1 MQYSF
6 TCSQGH
12 DPQTFT
18 VDAENEDEAVEKLM
32 EQTQSH
38 LTEKHS
44 DMPSMSPEEA
54 KNMIRSGL
62 KAGG

>member
-6 TCSQGH
+6 TCNQGH

-32 EQTQSH
+32 EQTQPH
-38 LTEKHS
+38 LAEAHS
-44 DMPSMSPEEA
+44 NMPSMSPDEA
-54 KNMIRSGL
+54 KNMIRGGL
-62 KAGG
+62 KAEG